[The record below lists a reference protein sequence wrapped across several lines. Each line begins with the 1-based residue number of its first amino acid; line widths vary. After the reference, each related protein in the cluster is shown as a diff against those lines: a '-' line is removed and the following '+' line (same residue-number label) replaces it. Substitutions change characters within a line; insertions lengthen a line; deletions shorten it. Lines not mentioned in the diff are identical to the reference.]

1 MRNEWVHSCQG
12 LASGS
17 GPQCLSNKAYSV
29 NAIKGDTQIPSDISK
44 GHEHIS
50 WCYFTRLLSL
60 SQNVPE
66 VCEIFQNSLH
76 LELGDWKSPECQ
88 GHLPHSLIGKWGR
101 RGWRWGQG
109 KLRVGRLPHQWGE
122 RQELCPPWPEQRH
135 FWRWRT
141 SLMESLYLVAHISI
155 LMIRPRGK
163 YTAGCQTVETK
174 RWVVHLGRLKCT
186 WCLDDYTSLTFLGA
200 KGIGKRCPVVKH
212 RRTGRF

>member
-1 MRNEWVHSCQG
+1 MSDGERESVFSYLCGVRAAMRGGKTWLGEKRINGHSLLTAILGKLTSLRLSFFYNRGDLMTLTLYRVAVQNEWVHSCQG

-76 LELGDWKSPECQ
+76 LELGDWKAPECQ
-88 GHLPHSLIGKWGR
+88 DTSHIPWLVNED
-101 RGWRWGQG
+101 
-109 KLRVGRLPHQWGE
+109 VGAGGE
-122 RQELCPPWPEQRH
+122 DKAN
-135 FWRWRT
+135 
-141 SLMESLYLVAHISI
+141 S
-155 LMIRPRGK
+155 G
-163 YTAGCQTVETK
+163 
-174 RWVVHLGRLKCT
+174 
-186 WCLDDYTSLTFLGA
+186 
-200 KGIGKRCPVVKH
+200 
-212 RRTGRF
+212 